1 MSNLRV
7 YLEGVGLWSPQLGSF
22 ADLQQLLDGRPY
34 AAPGARPAASVLPP
48 NERRRAPESVL
59 LAAEVA
65 GQAVAMSGRDP
76 ATLACVFSSS
86 HGDQTITDYM
96 CATLAQAPQEL
107 SPTRFHN
114 SVHNA
119 PAGYW
124 TIATGCHAP
133 STAVCAQRM
142 SFGAGLLEAASQVL
156 ADRRPVLLVC
166 SDTGGSGPL
175 LEMTGCLE
183 SFGCA
188 LVLAPEWST
197 AAQARLDLA
206 LEPASISTTP
216 LREPLAGW
224 QAANASAAG
233 LGLLAVLAKGHGSCQ
248 LLAADTLAL
257 NVKLEQLAVENIRM
271 GHGA

>member
-1 MSNLRV
+1 MSTLRV
-7 YLEGVGLWSPQLGSF
+7 YLEGVGLWSPQLGGF

-34 AAPGARPAASVLPP
+34 AAPGARPAAAVLPP

-76 ATLACVFSSS
+76 ASLACVFSSA
-86 HGDQTITDYM
+86 HGDQQITDYM

-133 STAVCAQRM
+133 STAVCAHRM
-142 SFGAGLLEAASQVL
+142 SFGAGLLEAASQAL

-166 SDTGGSGPL
+166 SDTAGSGAL
-175 LEMTGCLE
+175 LEMTGCQE

-188 LVLAPEWST
+188 LVLAPTWSA
-197 AAQARLDLA
+197 AAQARLDLT

-216 LREPLAGW
+216 LREPLASW

-257 NVKLEQLAVENIRM
+257 NVKLEQLAVENVRM